1 MGVRRARIGSRWEKP
16 ALPAVNATMFWIAAA
31 AASFWLTGGIAAAD
45 DQSVSITVA
54 VRVPP
59 KCVLNNPTPSLD
71 LGQLSQ
77 KGTASVFFS
86 LSCSTDFHF
95 ALSSQNGGLA
105 QQGPR
110 PRPPFI
116 SLIPYAV
123 SLNLGARRISD
134 LDRCYSGSMAGQ
146 FPSCS
151 GLASA
156 NIAAPSAQNASL
168 QFSWD
173 YSGTVPLAGS
183 FRDTLVLTVGPGF

>member
-1 MGVRRARIGSRWEKP
+1 M
-16 ALPAVNATMFWIAAA
+16 NATMFRLIAVS
-31 AASFWLTGGIAAAD
+31 ASFWLTCGIAAAD

-54 VRVPP
+54 VRLPP
-59 KCVLNNPTPSLD
+59 KCVLNNPRPSLD

-77 KGTASVFFS
+77 KGTASVSFF
-86 LSCSTDFHF
+86 LSCNTDFHF
-95 ALSSQNGGLA
+95 ALSSKNGGLA
-105 QQGPR
+105 QQGPQ

-134 LDRCYSGSMAGQ
+134 LDRCYSGNMTGQ

-151 GLASA
+151 GLANA

-183 FRDTLVLTVGPGF
+183 FRDTLVLTVGPDF